1 MARPGTLLERAQNL
15 AELDESLA
23 AVVAHGRGRTVLVR
37 GGAGVGKTVLLRT
50 FCEARGDSV
59 RVLWGSCDA
68 LFTPRPLG
76 PLLDVARV
84 AGGELEHLAER
95 GAVPY
100 EV

>member
-1 MARPGTLLERAQNL
+1 MAGPGTLLERAQNL

-23 AVVAHGRGRTVLVR
+23 AVVGHGRGRTVLVR

-68 LFTPRPLG
+68 LFTPSARPDSS
-76 PLLDVARV
+76 PAFDS
-84 AGGELEHLAER
+84 
-95 GAVPY
+95 
-100 EV
+100 